1 MTVNIIKKDGRVEQF
16 RLAKIK
22 SNIESAQRVYG
33 VTCNTELSHLLAN
46 INKQVSNHKQ
56 LTSDEL
62 LDIIKQELKNDPLV
76 LLAFKEFKREQA
88 DKLNKATNVHEAL
101 TKYNNRDPKIMN
113 ENGNKDA
120 RTFATQREILAGVL
134 SKAMGLDL
142 YPESVKRAHIKG
154 VIHLHDLD
162 ISPYQGRYNC
172 SLPDFNYLL
181 ANGFTLGNAVV
192 DTPNS
197 IGVATTLLAQLISS
211 LSSEQYGGISVHEL
225 DKLLAPYALKTYTK
239 NKELYAEVITN
250 QQEIKRLARQKTK
263 KDIYDAMQ
271 ALEFQINTMT
281 TSTAQVPF
289 TTVSYGLG
297 TTWLE
302 REIQKAHLEVR
313 YNGLADGS
321 TAIFPK
327 ILYFVDE
334 GLNLT
339 PNDPNYDIK
348 QIAIK
353 TSMRRIYPDLISVP
367 QLKAMK
373 EGRVITA
380 MGCRSFLHPWKRPT
394 TGQYEEL
401 GRNNL
406 GVVSINLPHIALQ
419 SNGDLPTFWGELREA
434 CHIAKEALLVREESV
449 LNADVNEAP
458 IMYTQGGMGDP
469 TGKTTVRDFYTG
481 DNYKRSS
488 ISLGY
493 VGLHN
498 TIVALTGDEFW
509 QSNSE
514 YVTLSHEILQFL
526 ADYCTE
532 SQPEFETFVSL
543 YSTPSESLADRFE
556 SIDEQRFGRIKGVT
570 DRGYY
575 ENSFHFPSYQ
585 ETDPFSKIAFEA
597 PYSKI
602 ATGGFMHFV
611 ETPSLLTNPKAFEQI
626 WDEAFTKVPY
636 FGINAPNDKCFECGF
651 EGEFKATKKGYECP
665 SCGNQN
671 PETCDVI
678 RRLCGYLGQPMKR
691 PVVSGKKEEIAGRVK
706 HI

>member
-33 VTCNTELSHLLAN
+33 VTCNTEISQLLTN
-46 INKQVSNHKQ
+46 INTHVHTHEQ

-62 LDIIKQELKNDPLV
+62 LEIIKQELAGDPLV

-88 DKLNKATNVHEAL
+88 DKLNNATNVHQAL
-101 TKYNNRDPKIMN
+101 TQYNDRDPKIMN

-239 NKELYAEVITN
+239 NKELYAEVLTS
-250 QQEIKRLARQKTK
+250 QQEIKRLARKKTK

-297 TTWLE
+297 TSWLE
-302 REIQKAHLEVR
+302 REIQKSHLEVR

-373 EGRVITA
+373 EGRVVTA

-602 ATGGFMHFV
+602 AVGGFMHFV

-636 FGINAPNDKCFECGF
+636 FGVNAPNDKCFECGF

-671 PETCDVI
+671 PDTCDVV
-678 RRLCGYLGQPMKR
+678 RRLAGYLGQPMKR
-691 PVVSGKKEEIAGRVK
+691 PVVSGKQEEIAGRVK

>member
-33 VTCNTELSHLLAN
+33 VTLNTELSHLLAN
-46 INKQVSNHKQ
+46 INKQVSNHNQ

-101 TKYNNRDPKIMN
+101 TQYNNRDPKIMN

-192 DTPNS
+192 DTPQS

-239 NKELYAEVITN
+239 NKELYAEVLTN

-297 TTWLE
+297 TSWVE

-339 PNDPNYDIK
+339 PQDPNYDIK

-373 EGRVITA
+373 EGRVVTA

-514 YVTLSHEILQFL
+514 YVKLSHEILQFL

-532 SQPEFETFVSL
+532 CQPEFETFVSL

-636 FGINAPNDKCFECGF
+636 FGINAPNDKCFECNY

>member
-1 MTVNIIKKDGRVEQF
+1 MAVKIIKKDGRLEEF
-16 RLAKIK
+16 RINKIK

-33 VTCNTELSHLLAN
+33 VTLNTDIEELLATIERRVEN
-46 INKQVSNHKQ
+46 YYE
-56 LTSDEL
+56 LTSGGLLKIIEEEL
-62 LDIIKQELKNDPLV
+62 QNDPLI

-88 DKLNKATNVHEAL
+88 SKLKQATDVHHAL
-101 TKYNNRDPKIMN
+101 EQYNRRDPKLMN

-134 SKAMGLDL
+134 SKAMGLEL

-154 VIHLHDLD
+154 LIHLHDLD

-172 SLPDFNYLL
+172 SLPDFEYLL
-181 ANGFTLGNAVV
+181 KNGLTLGNAVV
-192 DTPNS
+192 GTPNS
-197 IGVATTLLAQLISS
+197 IGVAATLLTQIISS
-211 LSSEQYGGISVHEL
+211 LTSEQYGGISVHEL
-225 DKLLAPYALKTYTK
+225 DKLLAPYALKSYAK
-239 NKELYAEVITN
+239 NKELYREVL
-250 QQEIKRLARQKTK
+250 EDEGEVKRLARQKTK

-271 ALEFQINTMT
+271 ALEYQINTMT

-297 TTWLE
+297 TSWVE

-313 YNGLADGS
+313 NAGLADGS

-334 GLNLT
+334 GVNLK
-339 PNDPNYDIK
+339 PGDPNYDIK
-348 QIAIK
+348 QVALK

-367 QLKAMK
+367 RLKEMK

-380 MGCRSFLHPWKRPT
+380 MGCRSFLHPWKRPS

-406 GVVSINLPHIALQ
+406 GVVSVNLPHVALQ
-419 SNGDLPTFWGELREA
+419 SNGDLDTFWGELRDA
-434 CHIAKEALLVREESV
+434 LMIAKEALLVREESV
-449 LNADVNEAP
+449 LSSNLDESP

-469 TGKTTVRDFYTG
+469 KGKTSVRDFYTG

-509 QSNSE
+509 QSNPDS
-514 YVTLSHEILQFL
+514 VKLSHEIMQYL
-526 ADYCTE
+526 ADFCTE
-532 SQPEFETFVSL
+532 VQPDFNTFVSL

-556 SIDEQRFGRIKGVT
+556 SIDEQRFGKIKGVT

-602 ATGGFMHFV
+602 AVGGFMHFV
-611 ETPSLLTNPKAFEQI
+611 ETPSLLTNPTAFEQI

-636 FGINAPNDKCFECGF
+636 FGINSPNDKCFECGF
-651 EGEFKATKKGYECP
+651 EGEFSANKRGYLCP
-665 SCGNQN
+665 SCGNQD

-691 PVVSGKKEEIAGRVK
+691 PVVAGKQDEMKSRVK
-706 HI
+706 HV

>member
-1 MTVNIIKKDGRVEQF
+1 MAVKIRKKDGRLEDF
-16 RLAKIK
+16 RVNKVA
-22 SNIESAQRVYG
+22 SNIMSAKRVYG
-33 VTCNTELSHLLAN
+33 VTLNTGIDQLIATITERVQGYEEVTSEYLLA
-46 INKQVSNHKQ
+46 
-56 LTSDEL
+56 
-62 LDIIKQELKNDPLV
+62 IIQQELQNDPLV

-88 DKLNKATNVHEAL
+88 TKLNKATNVHQAL
-101 TKYNNRDPKIMN
+101 TRYNERDPKIMN

-181 ANGFTLGNAVV
+181 ANGLTLGNAVV
-192 DTPNS
+192 TAPNS
-197 IGVATTLLAQLISS
+197 IGVAATLLTQIISS
-211 LSSEQYGGISVHEL
+211 LTSEQYGGISVHEL
-225 DKLLAPYALKTYTK
+225 DKLLAPYALKTYAK
-239 NKELYAEVITN
+239 NKELYGEVLGD
-250 QQEIKRLARQKTK
+250 EGEVKRLARQKTK

-297 TTWLE
+297 TSWVE

-313 YNGLADGS
+313 NAGLADGS

-334 GLNLT
+334 GLNLK
-339 PNDPNYDIK
+339 PGDPNYDIK

-367 QLKAMK
+367 QLKEMK
-373 EGRVITA
+373 EGRVVTA
-380 MGCRSFLHPWKRPT
+380 MGCRSFLHPWKRPST
-394 TGQYEEL
+394 NQYEEL

-419 SNGDLPTFWGELREA
+419 ANGDLPTFWAELSDVLEV
-434 CHIAKEALLVREESV
+434 AKQALLVREESV
-449 LNADVNEAP
+449 LNSGLDESP

-469 TGKTTVRDFYTG
+469 TGKTSVRDFYTG
-481 DNYKRSS
+481 DNHKRSS

-509 QSNSE
+509 QGNPE
-514 YVTLSHEILQFL
+514 HVQLSHEIMQYL
-526 ADYCTE
+526 ADFCTDV
-532 SQPEFETFVSL
+532 QPDFNTFVSL

-556 SIDEQRFGRIKGVT
+556 SIDEQRFGKIKGVT

-636 FGINAPNDKCFECGF
+636 FGINSPNDKCFECGF
-651 EGEFKATKKGYECP
+651 EGEFSANKRGYLCP

-691 PVVSGKKEEIAGRVK
+691 PVVAGKQDEMESRVK
-706 HI
+706 HV